1 MMSWGGGKGCRN
13 KNKEEIVQLNS
24 SQKFKKKML
33 NYLLLKLSF
42 SEQNG
47 QFSQLNFLS
56 EIYNKYTLNCMQK
69 D

>member
-13 KNKEEIVQLNS
+13 KNKEEIMQLNS
-24 SQKFKKKML
+24 SQKLKKML

-42 SEQNG
+42 SDQNG
-47 QFSQLNFLS
+47 QYSQLNFLS